1 MNDSLIAAFGNPMD
15 PRYRSYLMVSPLFH
29 IASLHNLAIPRL
41 ATGSK
46 VALHTGAFDVER
58 IYALIEQEKVTN
70 WGAVPTMT
78 SRMLAADVADK
89 YDLSSLTAFSL
100 ASAPSSEALKQKL
113 RENLPFATALVDS
126 YGLTETSTGVSAATP
141 IDLAEAPGTVGR
153 PTYGVQVEIRD
164 PLGRPL
170 PVGEEGEVCVR
181 SCYNMLGYWE
191 NPEATESSIRED
203 LWLHTGDLGALD
215 EQGRL
220 RLSSRRSDLIIRGGE
235 NVYPVEVEHALAEDR
250 KSTRLNSGH

>member
-1 MNDSLIAAFGNPMD
+1 
-15 PRYRSYLMVSPLFH
+15 
-29 IASLHNLAIPRL
+29 
-41 ATGSK
+41 
-46 VALHTGAFDVER
+46 
-58 IYALIEQEKVTN
+58 
-70 WGAVPTMT
+70 
-78 SRMLAADVADK
+78 
-89 YDLSSLTAFSL
+89 LTAFSL

-235 NVYPVEVEHALAEDR
+235 NVYPVEVEHALAEHPDVVECMVYGVASEDLGQEVLAVVVHGATVPSEESLAEFLR
-250 KSTRLNSGH
+250 GQLAYYKVPAHWRLTTEPLPRNATGKVNRAQVAAE